1 MNIRFMQMRNTQAV
15 HEREIGAQGKKR
27 RRTQRAASGGAHG
40 TMTERHAKQKAKRG
54 TRQSG
59 KTRHS
64 KQVQAKRLVRA
75 VSRVPTQWP
84 LGRAHDSQTLKLGRH
99 VITSRV
105 ASVRS
110 RLAQVGRVPRQL
122 RGLTLVLLLRNEV
135 LNTPVDFHG

>member
-1 MNIRFMQMRNTQAV
+1 MQIRNTQAV

-40 TMTERHAKQKAKRG
+40 MMTECHAKQKAKRG

-75 VSRVPTQWP
+75 VSRVPSQWP
-84 LGRAHDSQTLKLGRH
+84 LGRAHDFSDVEAG
-99 VITSRV
+99 
-105 ASVRS
+105 ASC
-110 RLAQVGRVPRQL
+110 
-122 RGLTLVLLLRNEV
+122 
-135 LNTPVDFHG
+135 HH